1 MKNLIVQRISTIM
14 KKKKMF
20 WKEITASQIGVRLE
34 SKFISNNVINLSI
47 RNLSASEVYLL
58 SKDLKFVPTASEADS
73 VKLKT
78 ELEEYR
84 RNLRLM
90 WHCRN
95 DERSFAADRYR
106 PKSSFNPR
114 NKDFIID
121 TYLSC
126 LEEGLLGIEIP
137 SKRFN
142 NLTKEER
149 EVLYSLKDDR
159 TIIIKGAGKGA
170 VVAVWV
176 RKDYLR
182 EVYRRLDDKEVYKQ
196 VPDDPSVLTNTL
208 IKALEKQLMILN
220 LQGLICHLKFT
231 NDYMI
236 YHEDQW
242 FQFAVIILNILI
254 FRLSLATTSLESQI
268 VH

>member
-34 SKFISNNVINLSI
+34 SKFISNNVINLSR

-58 SKDLKFVPTASEADS
+58 SKDLKVVPTASEADS

-106 PKSSFNPR
+106 SKSSFNPR
-114 NKDFIID
+114 NNDFIID

-149 EVLYSLKDDR
+149 EVLYSLKDDHC
-159 TIIIKGAGKGA
+159 IIIK
-170 VVAVWV
+170 
-176 RKDYLR
+176 
-182 EVYRRLDDKEVYKQ
+182 
-196 VPDDPSVLTNTL
+196 VLL
-208 IKALEKQLMILN
+208 SLSGSERIIWWRYIDSLMIKKCINKSPTTRVSL
-220 LQGLICHLKFT
+220 LTLWLK
-231 NDYMI
+231 
-236 YHEDQW
+236 H
-242 FQFAVIILNILI
+242 
-254 FRLSLATTSLESQI
+254 
-268 VH
+268 